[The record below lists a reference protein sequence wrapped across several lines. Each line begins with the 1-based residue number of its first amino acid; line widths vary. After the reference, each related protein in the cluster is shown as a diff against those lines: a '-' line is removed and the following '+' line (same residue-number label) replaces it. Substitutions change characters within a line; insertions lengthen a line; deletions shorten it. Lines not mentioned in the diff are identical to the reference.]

1 MKLVLFELIT
11 IVAMFLCTIYAW
23 CVAGSVK
30 DIGEASGEIIWNM
43 FAERTGTA
51 KNVFWKKVMKRN
63 ALGTSIALSEGTY
76 IVSNRFAN
84 DIYVDA
90 SGPIVKL
97 YLNVQRG
104 KMYVSI
110 IKGQI
115 SIDNCTCYAN
125 RTTRVEIPEYS
136 RVRIADVE
144 VQFCRRG
151 VS

>member
-1 MKLVLFELIT
+1 MKVVLFELAT
-11 IVAMFLCTIYAW
+11 IAAMFLCTIYAW
-23 CVAGSVK
+23 CATGSVK
-30 DIGEASGEIIWNM
+30 NIGEASGEIIWNM
-43 FAERTGTA
+43 FAERTGAA
-51 KNVFWKKVMKRN
+51 KNGFLQKVMKRN
-63 ALGTSIALSEGTY
+63 ALSTSIALSEGTY
-76 IVSNRFAN
+76 IVSNRFSN

-104 KMYVSI
+104 KVYVSI
-110 IKGQI
+110 IKGHI
-115 SIDNCTCYAN
+115 SIDNCTCYADQ
-125 RTTRVEIPEYS
+125 TTRVEIPEYS